1 MWINANEDLEEAL
14 EDESLFSNGKL
25 KIGYVYTLIK
35 IDAEI
40 HVNQNQ
46 EKNTELNLFDDLLH
60 DMYKEE

>member
-1 MWINANEDLEEAL
+1 VWINANEDLEEAL
-14 EDESLFSNGKL
+14 EDESFFSNGKL
-25 KIGYVYTLIK
+25 KIGYVYTLQK

>member
-14 EDESLFSNGKL
+14 EDESFFSNGKL
-25 KIGYVYTLIK
+25 KIGYVYTLQK